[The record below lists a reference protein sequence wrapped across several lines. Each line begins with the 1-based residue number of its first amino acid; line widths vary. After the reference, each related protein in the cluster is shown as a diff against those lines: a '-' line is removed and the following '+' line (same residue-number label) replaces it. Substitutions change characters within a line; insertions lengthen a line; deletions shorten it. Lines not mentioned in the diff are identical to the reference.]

1 MVKLA
6 DAIDWQSFEDGLR
19 ECFCANNGRPSCS
32 VRLMVALHYLKYASG
47 MSAEAVLAEWL
58 ENPYRQYFTGG
69 IYFEPEYPMDQSSM
83 SRRRKKLA
91 KSGAEQML
99 EESLKTGL
107 CEGFIKKT
115 ELNRVNVDSTV
126 QLPGYGF
133 TGTKSSYS
141 SDRRERI
148 ALARTAGNRSKAG
161 TFPENQT
168 GGGDFPFIRRP

>member
-1 MVKLA
+1 MVKLT

-19 ECFCANNGRPSCS
+19 ECFCANNGHPSCS

-47 MSAEAVLAEWL
+47 MSDEAVLAEWL

-126 QLPGYGF
+126 QGKAVRYPTDARFY
-133 TGTKSSYS
+133 
-141 SDRRERI
+141 DRMRER
-148 ALARTAGNRSKAG
+148 LVKSARPNGCEG
-161 TFPENQT
+161 
-168 GGGDFPFIRRP
+168 

>member
-1 MVKLA
+1 
-6 DAIDWQSFEDGLR
+6 
-19 ECFCANNGRPSCS
+19 
-32 VRLMVALHYLKYASG
+32 MVALHYLKYASG
-47 MSAEAVLAEWL
+47 MSDEAVLAEWL

-126 QLPGYGF
+126 QGKAVRYPTDARFY
-133 TGTKSSYS
+133 
-141 SDRRERI
+141 DRMRER
-148 ALARTAGNRSKAG
+148 LVKSARPNGCEG
-161 TFPENQT
+161 
-168 GGGDFPFIRRP
+168 